1 MPTVEA
7 QVHIENTNP
16 EEAFDALVDP
26 LLVQFWFPFEFA
38 LNPKVGGSWSFRR
51 SAWDRPASGV
61 IEAMEPGVVL
71 RLRFTGAMRGLV
83 SIAVQPDGRGVRV
96 AVRHEDSGDEA
107 EALNVW
113 TAGLERLKDYLEAQT
128 P

>member
-16 EEAFDALVDP
+16 EEAFDALVEP
-26 LLVQFWFPFEFA
+26 LLVQFWFPFAFTLE
-38 LNPKVGGSWSFRR
+38 PKVGGSWSFQRE
-51 SAWDRPASGV
+51 AWDRPASGV
-61 IEAMEPGVVL
+61 IEAMEPGVTL

-83 SIAVQPDGRGVRV
+83 SITVQGEGKGVRIGL
-96 AVRHEDSGDEA
+96 RHQDSSDEA
-107 EALNVW
+107 EARKVW
-113 TAGLERLKDYLEAQT
+113 TMGLERLKDYLEAQT

>member
-16 EEAFDALVDP
+16 EEAFDALVEP
-26 LLVQFWFPFEFA
+26 LLVQFWFPFEFM
-38 LNPKVGGSWSFRR
+38 LDPKVGGSWSFQRD
-51 SAWDRPASGV
+51 AWDRPASGV
-61 IEAMEPGVVL
+61 IEAMEPGVML

-83 SIAVQPDGRGVRV
+83 NITVQREGKGVRI
-96 AVRHEDSGDEA
+96 ALRHDDSGDEA

-113 TAGLERLKDYLEAQT
+113 TMGLERLKDYLEAQT